1 MTSLR
6 IRHVPRRVYGH
17 KREGVAIF
25 GTLEIHFDER
35 GGEGREKGAIRCD
48 DDGERKLLP
57 PLQTY
62 TIDIYARTK

>member
-35 GGEGREKGAIRCD
+35 GGEGREKGAI
-48 DDGERKLLP
+48 
-57 PLQTY
+57 
-62 TIDIYARTK
+62 